1 MAFSSGGGGVR
12 SEINIT
18 PLVDVVLVLLI
29 IFMVATPILQ
39 MGLDV
44 EVPPKV
50 EITGAPPPSEQNQ
63 LVITVKHDG
72 IYLNSNKMA
81 TPQDLANAIGA
92 QMRGR
97 ATADKVVFIN
107 SEDQIPF
114 DQAVVATASFFSS
127 RSSSSRKRSRSSPP
141 ASARSGC
148 SILPS
153 PTVSNAGS
161 RSCSS
166 PRDTGSSRSSR
177 TRTTARSKPSAVSPS
192 PMRFSSS

>member
-1 MAFSSGGGGVR
+1 MVMGGGGGQGVK

-50 EITGAPPPSEQNQ
+50 EITGAPPPAEQNQ

-72 IYLNSNKMA
+72 IYLNTQKVN
-81 TPQDLANAIGA
+81 TPHELANLIGS
-92 QMRGR
+92 QMKSRLP
-97 ATADKVVFIN
+97 ADKVVFIN

-114 DQAVVATASFFSS
+114 DRAVEAMDAAHEGGAMKIGFLTDV
-127 RSSSSRKRSRSSPP
+127 
-141 ASARSGC
+141 
-148 SILPS
+148 
-153 PTVSNAGS
+153 
-161 RSCSS
+161 
-166 PRDTGSSRSSR
+166 PRQ
-177 TRTTARSKPSAVSPS
+177 
-192 PMRFSSS
+192 